1 MTTYDFP
8 QDLRDAQTALHRTR
22 SEYEQY
28 AQTLPWSAEPMPGWQ
43 ADKQL
48 HSDYR
53 PSKPDSPGY
62 TSEQH
67 QQVAAF
73 RKRLLDLSIKV
84 STHPFWQTLGSGLV
98 VEGRMQLKHMDDQ
111 PETVAEAA

>member
-28 AQTLPWSAEPMPGWQ
+28 ARTLPWSAEPMPGWQ

-67 QQVAAF
+67 QQIAAF
-73 RKRLLDLSIKV
+73 RKQLLDLSIQV
-84 STHPFWQTLGSGLV
+84 STHPFWQTLGPGLV
-98 VEGRMQLKHMDDQ
+98 VEGRMQLKHVDDQ
-111 PETVAEAA
+111 PETMAEAA